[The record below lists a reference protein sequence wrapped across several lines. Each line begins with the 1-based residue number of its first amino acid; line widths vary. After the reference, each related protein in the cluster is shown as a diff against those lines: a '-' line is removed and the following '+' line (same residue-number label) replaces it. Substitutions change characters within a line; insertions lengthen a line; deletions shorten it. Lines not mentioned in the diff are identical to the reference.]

1 MERQQQI
8 CPHTGCST
16 HPIGRRQCWGCW
28 GACLTLPCWD
38 LLQLPNLWTDS
49 NNFERK
55 NLDETP
61 CISNHS
67 LYCESSSQIIE
78 IRLRKRSWG
87 GAEAVGLLTFQEQ
100 RWGLYSFIVPGISI
114 YKSSHV
120 LCSSAMDKTGSNGEF
135 SDLCA
140 FFFYAFFFSP
150 SRPPSSETWT
160 LWMLV
165 RRGWGCE
172 GKGEP
177 APGTFSSHCSVAAE
191 GCWKEIT
198 SFSAMGTLV
207 LHHAWAAHAS
217 LEHNTLL
224 VQNLGLPVLFS
235 LNQECPTLRPGNWGG
250 WSRIKDFY

>member
-78 IRLRKRSWG
+78 IRLGKRSWG

-120 LCSSAMDKTGSNGEF
+120 LCSSTMDKTGSNGEF

-150 SRPPSSETWT
+150 SRPPQFWDLNPLNAGKEGLG
-160 LWMLV
+160 LWGE
-165 RRGWGCE
+165 GWAC
-172 GKGEP
+172 P
-177 APGTFSSHCSVAAE
+177 WHLLIPLLC
-191 GCWKEIT
+191 GCWGMLKGNNVFLCHGDIGLASRMGCPCILGTQHT
-198 SFSAMGTLV
+198 SGPKPRV
-207 LHHAWAAHAS
+207 AS
-217 LEHNTLL
+217 SVFFKPGVSHSTTWE
-224 VQNLGLPVLFS
+224 LGWVIE
-235 LNQECPTLRPGNWGG
+235 N
-250 WSRIKDFY
+250 